1 MAALKPGDKAP
12 EFKGIDQD
20 GNTISLNDFRGKRLI
35 LYFYPKDNTA
45 GCTAESC
52 NLNDNYDIWLD
63 KGFDVVGVSPDSV
76 DSHKNFREKYGL
88 RFNLISDPE
97 KNILKAYGAWGE
109 KSMYGKKYEGV
120 LRTTFLIDEDGIIRD
135 IFWKVKTK
143 DHTNQIL
150 TSLNI

>member
-143 DHTNQIL
+143 NHTNQIL

>member
-76 DSHKNFREKYGL
+76 DQPYIRS
-88 RFNLISDPE
+88 
-97 KNILKAYGAWGE
+97 
-109 KSMYGKKYEGV
+109 GKKYFE
-120 LRTTFLIDEDGIIRD
+120 
-135 IFWKVKTK
+135 
-143 DHTNQIL
+143 
-150 TSLNI
+150 SLWRLG